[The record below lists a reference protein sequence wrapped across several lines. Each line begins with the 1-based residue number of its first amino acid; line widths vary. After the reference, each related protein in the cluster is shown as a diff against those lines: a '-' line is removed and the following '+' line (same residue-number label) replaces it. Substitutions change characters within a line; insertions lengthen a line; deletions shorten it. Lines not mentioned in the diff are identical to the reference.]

1 MKARAAKLKGHDRFQ
16 QRREQTARDLLEAAR
31 GVLAAKGYHGTKVA
45 DVARAAGVGVGTF
58 YLYYP
63 TKEAIFL
70 ELVED
75 TVRRLKKEL
84 DTVRDR
90 EPDPLARSR
99 RSTETFFRFAQE
111 NRELFRIVFGHEA
124 SFHDV
129 VRRSQEM
136 FAGDIMENIAAGMR
150 SGAFRDGDAAIWA
163 HAFIG
168 MSLQVLSW
176 WIEQEGVPLSDVTR
190 AVTEL
195 AFHGVAAQEMDIERD
210 PDPT

>member
-1 MKARAAKLKGHDRFQ
+1 MKARGLKLKGAERFQ
-16 QRREQTARDLLEAAR
+16 RQREQTGHDLLEAAR
-31 GVLAAKGYHGTKVA
+31 TVLGAKGYHGTKVA
-45 DVARAAGVGVGTF
+45 DIARAAGVGVGTF

-75 TVRRLKKEL
+75 AVSRLKSEL
-84 DTVRDR
+84 DAVRNHSG
-90 EPDPLARSR
+90 EPLERSR
-99 RSTETFFRFAQE
+99 AATETFFRFAQE

-136 FAGDIMENIAAGMR
+136 FTHDVMENLAAGMR
-150 SGAFRDGDAAIWA
+150 SGAFRSGDERIWA

-168 MSLQVLSW
+168 MSLQVVSW
-176 WIEQEGVPLSDVTR
+176 WVEQDGVALADVTR
-190 AVTEL
+190 SLSDL
-195 AFHGVAAQEMDIERD
+195 AFRGIGSAGRD
-210 PDPT
+210 ATDRG